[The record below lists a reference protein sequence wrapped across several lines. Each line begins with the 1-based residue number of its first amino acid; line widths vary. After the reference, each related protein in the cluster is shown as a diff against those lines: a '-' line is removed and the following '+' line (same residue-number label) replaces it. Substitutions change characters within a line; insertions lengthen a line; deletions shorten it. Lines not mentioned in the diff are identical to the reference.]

1 MAKFQSERVQLDAPE
16 QEVFEFLSDFRNFKD
31 LMPPQIVNWKAD
43 EQSCSFTIP
52 SMADLS
58 MRMVKKIP
66 HRNIHIVAEGNNP
79 IEYTL
84 DCFIEPDIEGKSF
97 AEIVFDAELNPFLSM
112 VASRPL
118 QNLVNMLAK
127 KLLEIFSKKS

>member
-1 MAKFQSERVQLDAPE
+1 MAKFQSERVQIDAPE

-43 EQSCSFTIP
+43 EQSCSFTIQG
-52 SMADLS
+52 MAELS
-58 MRMVKKIP
+58 MRMINKKP
-66 HRNIHIVAEGNNP
+66 HSNIHIAAEGNNP
-79 IEYTL
+79 IDYTL
-84 DCFIEPDIEGKSF
+84 DCFFEPDAGGKSY

-118 QNLVNMLAK
+118 QNLVNMLAD
-127 KLLEIFSKKS
+127 KLQEIFSKKS